1 MSTRIKV
8 WQCIGCGKIDSDA
21 TCIGICQDKAT
32 YIVAAA
38 DYDEVKAELGEL
50 RLLLQQIVHT
60 TPRNGEWQRAYQ
72 AMQERA
78 RRALGIGDEIL
89 A

>member
-1 MSTRIKV
+1 MTTRMKV
-8 WQCIGCGKIDSDA
+8 WQCIGCGRIDSDA

-38 DYDEVKAELGEL
+38 DYDEAKAELAEL
-50 RLLLQQIVHT
+50 RLALQQIVRT
-60 TPRNGEWQRAYQ
+60 TPRNGEWERAYK
-72 AMQERA
+72 AVQERA
-78 RRALGIGDEIL
+78 RRALGLVEEL

>member
-1 MSTRIKV
+1 MTTRMKV

-38 DYDEVKAELGEL
+38 DYDEVKAELDEL
-50 RLLLQQIVHT
+50 RLLLQQIAHT
-60 TPRNGEWQRAYQ
+60 SPRNGEWERAYK
-72 AMQERA
+72 AVQERA
-78 RRALGIGDEIL
+78 RRALGLEEAL

>member
-1 MSTRIKV
+1 MTTRMKV

-32 YIVAAA
+32 YIVSAA
-38 DYDEVKAELGEL
+38 DYDAVKAELDEL

-60 TPRNGEWQRAYQ
+60 SPRKGEWERAYKG
-72 AMQERA
+72 AQERA
-78 RRALGIGDEIL
+78 RRVLGD
-89 A
+89 

>member
-1 MSTRIKV
+1 MTARMKV
-8 WQCIGCGKIDSDA
+8 WQCVGCGRIESNA
-21 TCIGICQDKAT
+21 TCIGICHDKPT
-32 YIVAAA
+32 YIVSAG
-38 DYDEVKAELGEL
+38 DYDAIKAELDEL

-60 TPRNGEWQRAYQ
+60 SPRNGEWERAYQ

-78 RRALGIGDEIL
+78 RRALGLVEEP